1 MVGHARFMR
10 LSLSLPFACTAPALT
25 MHQLTI
31 LPPRLRA
38 VDPHHFR
45 HERPAEERRA
55 VVDNRPRAAL
65 EFLRRSE
72 VPVVNKCR
80 PTRQGEFSRRLAIPG
95 CEPHGASR
103 HVKTFHHAAER
114 ERTVCAEAVVVENNT
129 RPSTAGPNLIA
140 FKVFIFLVFLS
151 ASSVEEDNGR
161 RALDRVING
170 RRCRRIRRACIL
182 HRWQGRA

>member
-1 MVGHARFMR
+1 MVGHERFMR

-72 VPVVNKCR
+72 VPVVNEFR

-95 CEPHGASR
+95 CEPHGAGR
-103 HVKTFHHAAER
+103 HVETFHHAARGTRADSVRRSRSGSEQH
-114 ERTVCAEAVVVENNT
+114 EAQH
-129 RPSTAGPNLIA
+129 RRAKPNCIQGLH
-140 FKVFIFLVFLS
+140 IFGLLS
-151 ASSVEEDNGR
+151 ASSVEEGNRTTG
-161 RALDRVING
+161 A
-170 RRCRRIRRACIL
+170 
-182 HRWQGRA
+182 